1 MTRMPRKTMAEVIAA
16 EIRAE
21 MARQGIS
28 QRELGERL
36 GFTQAGVSR
45 RLLGQKPLEVD
56 DVERIAEA
64 LGVSMQQLGWPA
76 MSAKPRRAS

>member
-1 MTRMPRKTMAEVIAA
+1 MSRKTMAEVIAA

-36 GFTQAGVSR
+36 GLTQAGVSR
-45 RLLGQKPLEVD
+45 RLLGQRALEVD

-76 MSAKPRRAS
+76 VAKPRRAAAS